1 VCIIVERTTPRA
13 AGMLVWQYQPYHTS
27 MPALMQVSIP
37 MRQKSFVSAL
47 ANQPPLLKA

>member
-1 VCIIVERTTPRA
+1 
-13 AGMLVWQYQPYHTS
+13 